1 MSDIVQRARSQ
12 FPALKRLHG
21 DKPVVYLD
29 GPAGT
34 QVPQVVADAVQHAML
49 HHNANRNGR
58 FETSREVDRLFGEAM
73 QAGAEWV
80 GASDPE
86 EIVFGPNMT
95 TLNFAVSRAISNL
108 WNPGDEI
115 VVTRLDHDAN
125 VSPWILA
132 ARDRG
137 CSIKFVEVDVTRG
150 VLNEQ
155 DFAEKITPRTKLVAF
170 TCASNSIGTLTSV
183 RKLTSIAKQH
193 GALVYLD
200 AVHYAPHGV
209 IDVQDWGC
217 DFLVCSAYKFF
228 GPHIGILWGKRE
240 LLESVEAYKVR
251 PAPNSIPGKWM
262 TGTQNHACLAGVTAA
277 IDYVSNIVSNKEDR
291 RSRLRSSFEWIVEYE
306 RSLVAK
312 LIEGLIRIP
321 KVKVFG
327 LTSPDS
333 LHGRVPTLAFTAEG
347 WTSTNLAERLGNE
360 GIFAWH
366 GHYYAVEICRQ
377 LGCEPEGMLRMGL
390 MHYNTIEEVD
400 RTLQTVAR
408 ILGE

>member
-12 FPALKRLHG
+12 FPALNRLHG
-21 DKPVVYLD
+21 DKPVIYLD

-49 HHNANRNGR
+49 HHNANRSGR

-73 QAGAEWV
+73 QAGADWV

-95 TLNFAVSRAISNL
+95 TLNFAVSRAIANL

-137 CSIKFVEVDVTRG
+137 CSIKFVEVDVTQG

-170 TCASNSIGTLTSV
+170 TCASNSIGTLTSI

-240 LLESVEAYKVR
+240 LLESIEAYKVR

-277 IDYVSNIVSNKEDR
+277 IDYVSNIVSNKGDR

-306 RSLVAK
+306 RSLIAK

-321 KVKVFG
+321 RVKVYG

-333 LHGRVPTLAFTAEG
+333 LPGRVPTLAFTAEG

-360 GIFAWH
+360 GIFTWH

-390 MHYNTIEEVD
+390 MHYNTMEEVD